1 MATCTSTRRSTF
13 REWTGGAI
21 DIDVDAERWLSG
33 IADIDIGIFD
43 SVDDGDGRRTRMR
56 IGYRKAGGKLASFRE
71 EYLKK
76 EITESEA
83 GEDAGDR
90 VGETK

>member
-1 MATCTSTRRSTF
+1 MT
-13 REWTGGAI
+13 WTLTLT
-21 DIDVDAERWLSG
+21 LSDG
-33 IADIDIGIFD
+33 YLASLTLTLAFLTVSI
-43 SVDDGDGRRTRMR
+43 VDDGDGRRMRMR